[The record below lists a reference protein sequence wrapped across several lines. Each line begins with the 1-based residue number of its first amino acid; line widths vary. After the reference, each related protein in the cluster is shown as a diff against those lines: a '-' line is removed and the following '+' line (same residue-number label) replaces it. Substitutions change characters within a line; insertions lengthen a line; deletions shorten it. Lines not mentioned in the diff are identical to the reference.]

1 MDITRIYGAMI
12 VELILII
19 GVDNVMRD
27 FEVLVAVLKILVFWG
42 VKLLTGK

>member
-1 MDITRIYGAMI
+1 MI

-42 VKLLTGK
+42 VTLLTGK

>member
-1 MDITRIYGAMI
+1 MI